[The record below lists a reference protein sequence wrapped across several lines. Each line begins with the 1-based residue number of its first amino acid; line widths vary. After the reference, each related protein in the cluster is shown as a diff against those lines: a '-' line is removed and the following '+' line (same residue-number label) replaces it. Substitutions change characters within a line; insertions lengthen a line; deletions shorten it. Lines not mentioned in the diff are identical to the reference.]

1 MNKYLV
7 KNGLRKSMLV
17 LAAAVLIIPGQPISA
32 KAAAN
37 PQDNPVTR
45 IMPVKQNLLPLNDT
59 DEVAVENDSAGNDKG
74 IIFNFD
80 DADIFEVIKSFGDL
94 LGINY
99 VVDPSIS
106 GTVTIHISEK
116 LSQKDLLP
124 VFFKILEINGLAAV
138 KENGLYQITT
148 AGNVPRKLI
157 PKGKG
162 ADKQDILL
170 KGDML
175 IQVIP
180 VKYISAAELE
190 KIVQPFLSATGSI
203 FSHDPTN
210 ILLVVDRLPNI
221 KKILTITD
229 VFDVDI
235 FKKLNFKLYRI
246 KNVDAGDLSKNLNDA
261 FSTGHKKGKETGINF
276 IVIDHLNAILAVSS
290 RPDVFTTIDGFIDA
304 IDTDSPDVEPRIYV
318 YAVQN
323 GEAENLHDLLE
334 EIFNK
339 KERAKTEKNGA
350 DNEPEKKPAPIK
362 PLKPNLEKTGSGS
375 LKGDVYITA
384 DETRNTLIIEAIPFD
399 YKIIKNLLEKLDVLP
414 RQVLIE
420 CMVAEVQLGDGLE
433 LGIDWS
439 YSTLYNPD
447 DEKPYNFYTNPVWP
461 KGPTGTETAI
471 DVAAGAA
478 GIEQGLKYVIEK
490 TDKLVM
496 TLHALAEDNK
506 VNILSTPSVLASDNK
521 EAKIEITT
529 EQPIST
535 AEYTHTGD
543 SDVIETS
550 IEYRDTGI
558 ILTVTPHINERGLV
572 TMDVRQEVSEVLDD
586 AVTVGSGGVYPS
598 FFKRVAETTLTVQH
612 RQTIAIGGLIRQ
624 KRERVK
630 RGIPF
635 LVDIPFLGFI
645 FGYTKDNIAKTE
657 LMIVLTPTVIINS
670 DDVDN
675 VTEEFKQKLGKLKE
689 ELKGTEQFQE

>member
-1 MNKYLV
+1 MNNYSK
-7 KNGLRKSMLV
+7 KNRIFKLIFL
-17 LAAAVLIIPGQPISA
+17 LAA
-32 KAAAN
+32 
-37 PQDNPVTR
+37 
-45 IMPVKQNLLPLNDT
+45 
-59 DEVAVENDSAGNDKG
+59 VAVVILCQALTTFAEPAESLQNHPALKLIRGKGEPILSNDADDAVTAAENDSPGNDKG
-74 IIFNFD
+74 IVFNFD
-80 DADIFEVIKSFGDL
+80 DADIFEVIKSFGEL

-116 LSQKDLLP
+116 LNKKDLLP

-138 KENGLYQITT
+138 KESGIYQITT
-148 AGNVPRKLI
+148 ADNIPRKLI
-157 PKGKG
+157 SKEKGIK
-162 ADKQDILL
+162 KQDILL

-180 VKYISAAELE
+180 VKYVTAAEVE
-190 KIVQPFLSATGSI
+190 KIVQPFLSAAGSI

-210 ILLVVDRLPNI
+210 ILLVVDRLANI
-221 KKILTITD
+221 KKILMITD
-229 VFDVDI
+229 VFDVDV
-235 FKKLNFKLYRI
+235 FKKLNFKLYPI
-246 KNVDAGDLSKNLNDA
+246 KNVDAKDLSKNLDDA
-261 FSTGHKKGKETGINF
+261 FSASYMKSKDTGIKF

-290 RPDVFTTIDGFIDA
+290 KPDVFATVDEFINA

-323 GEAENLHDLLE
+323 GAAENLHDLLE

-339 KERAKTEKNGA
+339 KERTKTEKNGA
-350 DNEPEKKPAPIK
+350 DNEPEKKTAPRK
-362 PLKPNLEKTGSGS
+362 PLKTNIEKTGSGS
-375 LKGDVYITA
+375 LKGEIYITA
-384 DETRNTLIIEAIPFD
+384 DETRNALIIEAIPSD

-439 YSTLYNPD
+439 YSTLRS
-447 DEKPYNFYTNPVWP
+447 ESS
-461 KGPTGTETAI
+461 KGMGGTETAI

-478 GIEQGLKYVIEK
+478 GIKQGLKYVIEK
-490 TDKLVM
+490 SDKLVM
-496 TLHALAEDNK
+496 TLHTLAEDNK
-506 VNILSTPSVLASDNK
+506 VNVLSTPSVLASDNK

-558 ILTVTPHINERGLV
+558 ILTVMPHINERGLV
-572 TMDVRQEVSEVLDD
+572 TMDVKQEVSEVMEDY
-586 AVTVGSGGVYPS
+586 VTVGSGGSYPV
-598 FFKRVAETTLTVQH
+598 FFKRAAETTLTVQNK
-612 RQTIAIGGLIRQ
+612 QTIVIGGLIRQ
-624 KRERVK
+624 KRDRVR

-635 LVDIPFLGFI
+635 LVNIPVLGFI
-645 FGYTKDNIAKTE
+645 FGYTKDEISKTE

-670 DDVDN
+670 DDVDH
-675 VTEEFKQKLGKLKE
+675 VTKEFKQKLGKLKE

>member
-1 MNKYLV
+1 MNNYSK
-7 KNGLRKSMLV
+7 KNRIFKSIFL
-17 LAAAVLIIPGQPISA
+17 LAA
-32 KAAAN
+32 
-37 PQDNPVTR
+37 
-45 IMPVKQNLLPLNDT
+45 
-59 DEVAVENDSAGNDKG
+59 VAVVILCQALTTFAEPAESLQDHPALKITRGKGEPILSNDAGDAVTAAKNDSPGNDKG

-80 DADIFEVIKSFGDL
+80 DADIFEVIKSFGAL

-116 LSQKDLLP
+116 LNKKDLLP

-138 KENGLYQITT
+138 KENGIYQITT
-148 AGNVPRKLI
+148 ASNIPRKLI
-157 PKGKG
+157 SKEKG
-162 ADKQDILL
+162 AKKQDILL
-170 KGDML
+170 KGNML

-180 VKYISAAELE
+180 VKYISAAEVE
-190 KIVQPFLSATGSI
+190 KIVQPFLSAAGSI

-221 KKILTITD
+221 KKILMITD
-229 VFDVDI
+229 VFDVDL
-235 FKKLNFKLYRI
+235 FKKLNFKIYRI
-246 KNVDAGDLSKNLNDA
+246 KNVDAKDLSKNLDDA
-261 FSTGHKKGKETGINF
+261 FSASYRKGKDSGIKF
-276 IVIDHLNAILAVSS
+276 IVIDHLNAILSVSS
-290 RPDVFTTIDGFIDA
+290 KPDVFATIDEFINA

-323 GEAENLHDLLE
+323 GAAENLHDLLE

-339 KERAKTEKNGA
+339 KERTKTDKNGA
-350 DNEPEKKPAPIK
+350 DNEPKKKTAPVK
-362 PLKPNLEKTGSGS
+362 PLKTNIEKTGSGS
-375 LKGDVYITA
+375 LKGEIYITA
-384 DETRNTLIIEAIPFD
+384 DETRNTLIIEAIPSD

-439 YSTLYNPD
+439 YSTLSS
-447 DEKPYNFYTNPVWP
+447 EASKRQA
-461 KGPTGTETAI
+461 GTETAI

-478 GIEQGLKYVIEK
+478 KIENGLKYVIEK

-496 TLHALAEDNK
+496 TLHALADDNK
-506 VNILSTPSVLASDNK
+506 VNVLSTPSILASDNK

-529 EQPIST
+529 EQPISS
-535 AEYTHTGD
+535 AEYRHTGSGD
-543 SDVIETS
+543 SDTIETS

-572 TMDVRQEVSEVLDD
+572 TMDVKQEVSEVMEDY
-586 AVTVGSGGVYPS
+586 VTVGSGGSYPV
-598 FFKRVAETTLTVQH
+598 FFKRSAETTLTVQH
-612 RQTIAIGGLIRQ
+612 KQTIAIGGLIRQ

-645 FGYTKDNIAKTE
+645 FGYTKDVIKKTE

-675 VTEEFKQKLGKLKE
+675 VTEEFKQKLGKLKKV
-689 ELKGTEQFQE
+689 LKGIGQVVE

>member
-1 MNKYLV
+1 MNNYSK
-7 KNGLRKSMLV
+7 KNRIFKLIFL
-17 LAAAVLIIPGQPISA
+17 LAA
-32 KAAAN
+32 
-37 PQDNPVTR
+37 
-45 IMPVKQNLLPLNDT
+45 
-59 DEVAVENDSAGNDKG
+59 VAVVILCQALTTFAEPAESLQNHSALKLIRGKGEPILSNDADDAVTAAKNDSPGNDKG
-74 IIFNFD
+74 IVFNFD
-80 DADIFEVIKSFGDL
+80 DADIFEVIKSFGEL

-116 LSQKDLLP
+116 LNKKDLLP

-138 KENGLYQITT
+138 KESGIYQITT
-148 AGNVPRKLI
+148 ADNIPRKLI
-157 PKGKG
+157 SKEKGVK
-162 ADKQDILL
+162 KQDILL

-180 VKYISAAELE
+180 VKYVTAAEVK
-190 KIVQPFLSATGSI
+190 KIVQPFLSAAGSI

-221 KKILTITD
+221 KKILMITD
-229 VFDVDI
+229 VFDVDL
-235 FKKLNFKLYRI
+235 FKKLNFKIYRI
-246 KNVDAGDLSKNLNDA
+246 KNVDAKDLSKNLDDA
-261 FSTGHKKGKETGINF
+261 FSASYMKSKDTGIKF

-290 RPDVFTTIDGFIDA
+290 KPDVFATVDEFINA

-318 YAVQN
+318 YGVQN

-339 KERAKTEKNGA
+339 KERTETEKNGA
-350 DNEPEKKPAPIK
+350 DNEPEKKSAPRK

-375 LKGDVYITA
+375 LKGEIYITA
-384 DETRNTLIIEAIPFD
+384 DEIRNALIIEAIPSD

-439 YSTLYNPD
+439 YSTLAS
-447 DEKPYNFYTNPVWP
+447 ESSKREA
-461 KGPTGTETAI
+461 GTETDLKLTAI
-471 DVAAGAA
+471 GE
-478 GIEQGLKYVIEK
+478 GGLSGGLKYIIEK
-490 TDKLVM
+490 TDKLKV

-506 VNILSTPSVLASDNK
+506 VNVLSTPSVLASDNK

-529 EQPIST
+529 EQPISS
-535 AEYTHTGD
+535 AVYNHTGD
-543 SDVIETS
+543 SDVVETS

-572 TMDVRQEVSEVLDD
+572 TMDVRQEVSEVLKDD
-586 AVTVGSGGVYPS
+586 VVVGSSDGKFPS
-598 FFKRVAETTLTVQH
+598 FFKRVAETTLTVQN
-612 RQTIAIGGLIRQ
+612 RQTIVIGGLIRQ
-624 KRERVK
+624 KRERVR
-630 RGIPF
+630 RGVPF
-635 LVDIPFLGFI
+635 LVKIPVLGFI
-645 FGYTKDNIAKTE
+645 FGYTSDTISKTE

-675 VTEEFKQKLGKLKE
+675 ATEEFKQKLGKLQE
-689 ELKGTEQFQE
+689 ELKGTGQLVE